1 MVHVTNIH
9 IFALA
14 LGVNLSHSG
23 SNGGQRPPKGA
34 KSRVVEEGPFR
45 HLAGTWRPSKF
56 PFFHSSQRR
65 GTSQL
70 GQATRPSVGG
80 MMEDG
85 SAQPAGAADVDAGTG
100 IADPQVS
107 RYLQAEA
114 IWEPVRSRS
123 RDGRALRLMTGR

>member
-23 SNGGQRPPKGA
+23 SNGGQRPQRSKVEGRGGGA
-34 KSRVVEEGPFR
+34 FPAPGR
-45 HLAGTWRPSKF
+45 HLAPEQVSLLS
-56 PFFHSSQRR
+56 FFAKR